1 MRKIWIKHRFKMI
14 KFLEYLVK
22 LRYLNFEQVSNH
34 DVAVMENYF

>member
-1 MRKIWIKHRFKMI
+1 MRKIWIKNRFKMV

-22 LRYLNFEQVSNH
+22 LRYLNFEQVSNQ